1 MTASEL
7 KLRRSFSQQ
16 LRYSTFRAWTLLGKK
31 GRQRRL
37 AAYDLEITHHNIMH
51 YEIKVLVSA
60 FSSEHH
66 EHR

>member
-16 LRYSTFRAWTLLGKK
+16 LRYSTCRAWALLGKK

-37 AAYDLEITHHNIMH
+37 A
-51 YEIKVLVSA
+51 
-60 FSSEHH
+60 
-66 EHR
+66 